1 MNDRSSRSH
10 SVFTIMLTQ
19 TSVSGGGAGGW
30 VGGREGKEEGRVG
43 GREGE
48 EGGRGRERRKGGE
61 EKGGREGRR
70 EGGEEEGRG
79 RKGIIPSLQVLE
91 GEEHSK
97 VSRINLIDL
106 AGSERSSVSQTT
118 GQRLR
123 VRDKILPWV
132 GTQEGGKEGEGGE
145 RKRGREREEGGG
157 RSESGWIGGR
167 EQGRGREGRKK
178 KI

>member
-1 MNDRSSRSH
+1 
-10 SVFTIMLTQ
+10 MLTQ
-19 TSVSGGGAGGW
+19 TSVSGGWA
-30 VGGREGKEEGRVG
+30 GGREGKEEGRVG

-48 EGGRGRERRKGGE
+48 EGGRGRERRK
-61 EKGGREGRR
+61 
-70 EGGEEEGRG
+70 GGEEEGRG

-145 RKRGREREEGGG
+145 RERKRGREREEGGG